1 MENSKLFTS
10 LNNKKGV
17 LLQVKEGNLDV
28 SIWKKETQIS
38 TTLDKDSAMELCE
51 FIISN
56 LRDPID
62 EKENLRKVHFWAR
75 AVENSRSWQPV
86 GEDALSVE
94 GDENAKEVGER
105 QSSEEDEWENEGG
118 GNNVKPE

>member
-17 LLQVKEGNLDV
+17 LLQVKEGNLGV

-56 LRDPID
+56 LRSPID
-62 EKENLRKVHFWAR
+62 EEENLRKINFWAR
-75 AVENSRSWQPV
+75 AVENSKSWQPV

-94 GDENAKEVGER
+94 GDENIKEVRKR
-105 QSSEEDEWENEGG
+105 QPVEEDAWENEGG
-118 GNNVKPE
+118 GNAEKR